1 MITIALQYP
10 SVVARR
16 SDARRRAIAATSEL
30 VQEQGYAA
38 TGLEEILSRS
48 GAPKGSFYFHFPG
61 GKEQLV
67 AEAVAASGDGIRQ
80 LIDAV
85 VSDAK
90 TPQEAIR
97 AIASF
102 QARQLAESGFE
113 HGCPI
118 ATVTLEVATRSDQIR
133 VAASGAYESWIAVL
147 AEALERQGH
156 PDSVGFATFAL
167 AALEGALV
175 LARAVMNADIVVD
188 VGDRIASLIW
198 QQSGQPTDPQTG

>member
-1 MITIALQYP
+1 MTKYLVRSPGTAWNSGARASISKAASASVTASPSEISTRDRCIEPPTQYGDRHTRVITIALQYP

-118 ATVTLEVATRSDQIR
+118 ATVT
-133 VAASGAYESWIAVL
+133 
-147 AEALERQGH
+147 
-156 PDSVGFATFAL
+156 
-167 AALEGALV
+167 
-175 LARAVMNADIVVD
+175 
-188 VGDRIASLIW
+188 
-198 QQSGQPTDPQTG
+198 